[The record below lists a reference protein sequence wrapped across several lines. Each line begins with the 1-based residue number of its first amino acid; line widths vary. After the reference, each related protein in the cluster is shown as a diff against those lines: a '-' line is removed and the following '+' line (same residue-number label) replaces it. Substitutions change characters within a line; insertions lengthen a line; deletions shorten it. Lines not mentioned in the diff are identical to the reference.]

1 MSKKVVVLGGGFAG
15 LSSAIYLAL
24 QGHEVRL
31 LEQLGHLG
39 GKASEVREA
48 GYRFDTGPSVFTLPE
63 VFEDLFLQ
71 AGKSC
76 PVEYEAVDPL
86 CRYFYP
92 DGFVWDVSKDDE
104 TTTAQLDAQDA
115 RAYLQLKQEAKKLY
129 EGAAQTFLFKQA
141 PSLSELMRYG
151 LTSGL
156 GAHPTK
162 TLPQLLDSFGAS
174 ERLKTFFLR
183 FATYFGADP
192 YKAPAVLH
200 NIAWV
205 ELGLGVYYPK
215 GGVYALVKALE
226 ALAESLG
233 VIVQTRQKVEKLVR
247 VGNRVTQV
255 ETSSGS
261 VQADV
266 VVSGLDLVRTHQLLG
281 QQEWGRRLEPS
292 LSGLVLLLGLNSPQ
306 KDLAHHNISFSA
318 DYVAEFEAIEK
329 GKLSPEA
336 TIYLSSSSKANPA
349 DAPQGSENCFVMVN
363 APAISKSSKRF
374 SREAYMRYGEDILQ
388 VLKNRGFDLV
398 EAIDMK
404 HFVPP
409 SHLQLLAT
417 DGSIY
422 GTAPHSLLS
431 TIRPKQHVKG
441 ISNLVL
447 AGGTVHPGGGIPLS
461 LLSGK
466 HAASL
471 VQKML

>member
-1 MSKKVVVLGGGFAG
+1 MTKKVIVLGGGFAG

-24 QGHEVRL
+24 QGQEVTL

-63 VFEDLFLQ
+63 VFEDLFKQ
-71 AGKSC
+71 AGQDS
-76 PVEYEAVDPL
+76 PVDYDLVDPL

-92 DGFVWDVSKDDE
+92 DGFVWDVSRDDE
-104 TTTAQLDAQDA
+104 TTTAQLDTQEA
-115 RAYLQLKQEAKKLY
+115 RAYLGLKQEARKLY

-141 PSLSELMRYG
+141 PSLPELMRYG

-162 TLPQLLDSFGAS
+162 TLPQLLDKFDAS
-174 ERLKTFFLR
+174 ERLKQFFLR

-205 ELGLGVYYPK
+205 ELGLGVYSPK
-215 GGVYALVKALE
+215 GGVYALVKALQ

-233 VIVQTRQKVEKLVR
+233 VTIQTREKVEKIVR
-247 VGNRVTQV
+247 NNNKVTQV

-261 VQADV
+261 YQADV
-266 VVSGLDLVRTHQLLG
+266 VVSALDIVRTHQLLG
-281 QQEWGRRLEPS
+281 QQEWGERLEPS
-292 LSGLVLLLGLNSPQ
+292 LSGLVLLLGLKSTQ
-306 KDLAHHNISFSA
+306 KDLAHHNISFSNDYPTEFA
-318 DYVAEFEAIEK
+318 DIAK
-329 GKLSPEA
+329 GKLSSQP

-349 DAPQGSENCFVMVN
+349 DAPTGSENCFVMVN
-363 APAISKSSKRF
+363 APATCKSVKRY
-374 SREAYMRYGEDILQ
+374 SREDYMRYGED
-388 VLKNRGFDLV
+388 VLKVLSERGFSLV
-398 EAIDMK
+398 EDIEMK

-417 DGSIY
+417 HGSIY

-431 TIRPKQHVKG
+431 TIRPKQQIRG

-447 AGGTVHPGGGIPLS
+447 AGGSVHPGGGIPLS

-466 HAASL
+466 HAANL
-471 VQKML
+471 VHKIS